1 MTGETFK
8 PILAEVNTC
17 MHDKTVLRQNVK
29 ENISGYESSAT
40 VFEMKI

>member
-17 MHDKTVLRQNVK
+17 MHDKTVLDRMSRK
-29 ENISGYESSAT
+29 ISLAMRALQQSS
-40 VFEMKI
+40 K